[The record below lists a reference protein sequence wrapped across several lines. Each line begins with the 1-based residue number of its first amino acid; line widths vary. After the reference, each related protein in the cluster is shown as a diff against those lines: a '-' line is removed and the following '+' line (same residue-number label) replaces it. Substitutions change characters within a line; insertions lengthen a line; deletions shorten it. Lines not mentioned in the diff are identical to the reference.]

1 MDSDSFARAVRS
13 SRVVLAAVRPE
24 QLDDPTPCASWKVQ
38 DLINH
43 MVQAPGFA
51 ATVAS
56 THDFSNH
63 RGDEADHASGDYL
76 AAYDAATGS
85 ALDAFRSEGAFEGT
99 VKMPFGELPAPAFAT
114 IATGDAF
121 VHGWDLAKATGQ
133 PASELDPGLA
143 EDLLVAVVPL
153 LPDSLRGADGTAPF
167 GPPVEVA
174 ANASAADRLAGF
186 LGRHP

>member
-24 QLDDPTPCASWKVQ
+24 QLDDPTPSASWKVQ

-63 RGDEADHASGDYL
+63 RGDDADHASGDYL
-76 AAYDAATGS
+76 AAYDAATGG
-85 ALDAFRSEGAFEGT
+85 ALDAFLSEGALEGT

-133 PASELDPGLA
+133 PASELDPELA
-143 EDLLVAVVPL
+143 EELLVAVVPL
-153 LPDSLRGADGTAPF
+153 LPDSLRGADGAAPF

-186 LGRHP
+186 LGRLP